1 MRFVADLHIHSY
13 LSRATSKELNLEQIH
28 RWAQRKGIAVVA
40 TGDFTHPRWFAELR
54 EKLVPAGDGL
64 FALREELARAVDAEV
79 PAACRAPVR
88 FMLSVEVSSIYS
100 RGDRVR
106 KVHNLIYAPDF
117 ESAARVSSRLARIG
131 NIESDGRPILG
142 IDSRDLLEITLASS
156 PDAFLIPAHIWT
168 PWFSALGS
176 QSGFDSI
183 PECFADLADHIFAVE
198 TGLSSDP
205 AMNWRLSALDRYALV
220 SSSDAHSPE
229 KLGRE
234 ANLFDCDL
242 SYLAMRDALRERG
255 AGFLGTLEFFP
266 EEGKYHA
273 DGHRKC
279 EVVMTP
285 EEAAA
290 CGKICPHC
298 GKPLTGGVLG
308 RVAAL
313 ADRPAGFRPVG
324 AKPFSSLVPL
334 GEVLGEVLG
343 VGASSKGV
351 RSACQQLVSRVG
363 PELAVLQDAPLEDLG
378 REGPPLFA
386 EAVRRMR
393 AGEVRRQAG
402 YDGEYGIV
410 RMFDDEERRRLLAQT
425 AFGFVGATIAFNERP
440 KAAPAPPP
448 ASEETP
454 TGLVGGHNLEQ
465 EEAIAHGEGP
475 LLIVAGPGTG
485 KTRTLVERI
494 ARLLR
499 DHAAAPAEITAIT
512 FTRKAATELR
522 ERLAALLGTRAE
534 GVSVQTFHAL
544 GLDLLRAHANAA
556 GLPPNF
562 TILDQASRQAL
573 LAQVHAE
580 ASACELS
587 LARAASAISA
597 AKAALVAPA
606 DAALELTVFYA
617 AYEKALAGAG
627 AVDFDDLVGRAV
639 RLLETDQAAL
649 VLARRRCRHLLV
661 DEYQDINAAQYR
673 LVRLLAPAERSTNL
687 CAVGDPDQSIYGFRG
702 SDPGYFGCFAGDY
715 AGARTITL
723 ARNYR
728 SVASVVRLAT
738 AVIERAPDRA
748 PRPLQPGTAP
758 GSKVLRQVL
767 ADERAEAD
775 FIAAEIEAQVAGTS
789 FLSMDAGRAAPG
801 HGLAFH
807 QIAVLVR
814 LSAQADVIEK
824 ALDRSGIPCHRR
836 GDDAFSARP
845 QVADILAKLR
855 RHVDDMGTLAGF
867 PNPPA
872 MVRGEQRGRAKR
884 GAGGVGCPSRS
895 PRRGSSPTPH
905 ATSQPAQAQLVPV
918 ADLLATLAPD
928 AADDPRQLRALE
940 LLQAF
945 AVPFATDAAAFLS
958 EMAIARENDLE
969 HLPQKVALLTLHAS
983 KGLEFPLVFI
993 AGCEDGILPLRLPW
1007 LPPADQEEERRLLY
1021 VGMTRAQQ
1029 RLILTAAQRRTLAGR
1044 TVENRPCP
1052 FLDDL
1057 PADLLAT
1064 SRAAPRRRKARQ
1076 LSLLKF

>member
-1 MRFVADLHIHSY
+1 VRFVADLHIHSY

-28 RWAQRKGIAVVA
+28 CWAQRKGIAVVA

-54 EKLVPAGDGL
+54 DKLVPAGDGL
-64 FALREELARAVDAEV
+64 YALSAESARAVDAEV

-142 IDSRDLLEITLASS
+142 VDSRDLLEITLASS

-176 QSGFDSI
+176 QSGFDSMS
-183 PECFADLADHIFAVE
+183 ECFADLADHIFAVE

-242 SYLAMRDALRERG
+242 SYFAMRDALRDHG
-255 AGFLGTLEFFP
+255 AGFLGTFEFFP

-285 EEAAA
+285 EAAAA
-290 CGKICPHC
+290 CGRTCPRC

-313 ADRPAGFRPVG
+313 ADRPVGFRPQS
-324 AKPFSSLVPL
+324 AKPFVSLVPMA
-334 GEVLGEVLG
+334 EVLGEVLG
-343 VGASSKGV
+343 VGAGSKSV

-393 AGEVRRQAG
+393 AGEVKRQAG

-410 RMFDDEERRRLLAQT
+410 RMFDAEERRRLLAQT
-425 AFGFVGATIAFNERP
+425 AFAFVGAAVASAEKP
-440 KAAPAPPP
+440 KTEPARHP

-454 TGLVGGHNLEQ
+454 TDHAAGPNLEQ
-465 EEAIAHGEGP
+465 EEAIAHAEGP

-499 DHAAAPAEITAIT
+499 TRAAAPAEITAIT

-522 ERLAALLGTRAE
+522 ERLAKLLSRRAD

-544 GLDLLRAHANAA
+544 GLELLRANAAAA
-556 GLPPNF
+556 GLPPHF
-562 TILDQASRQAL
+562 AILDEAGRQAL
-573 LAQVHAE
+573 LARVHGE
-580 ASACELS
+580 AGTCELPP
-587 LARAASAISA
+587 ARVGSAISS
-597 AKAALVAPA
+597 AKAALIAPA
-606 DAALELTVFYA
+606 DAAPKLAAVYA
-617 AYEKALAGAG
+617 AYQAALAGAG
-627 AVDFDDLVGRAV
+627 AVDFDDLVARAG
-639 RLLETDQAAL
+639 RLLGTNQSAL
-649 VLARRRCRHLLV
+649 FSARRRCRHLLV

-673 LVRLLAPAERSTNL
+673 LVRLLAPMGPSTNL
-687 CAVGDPDQSIYGFRG
+687 CAVGDPDQAIYGFRG
-702 SDPGYFGCFAGDY
+702 SDPSYFGRFATDY
-715 AGARTITL
+715 PGARTLTL

-728 SVASVVRLAT
+728 SVTSVVRLAT
-738 AVIERAPDRA
+738 AVIERTPARA
-748 PRPLQPGTAP
+748 SRPVQPLSAGGA
-758 GSKVLRQVL
+758 KVIRQVL

-789 FLSMDAGRAAPG
+789 FLSMDAGRAGEG
-801 HGLAFH
+801 HALAFH

-814 LSAQADVIEK
+814 LSAQADVIEE
-824 ALDRSGIPCHRR
+824 ALDRSGIPCHRL
-836 GDDAFSARP
+836 GNDAFAARP

-855 RHVDDMGTLAGF
+855 RHVDSWAADACH
-867 PNPPA
+867 P
-872 MVRGEQRGRAKR
+872 
-884 GAGGVGCPSRS
+884 
-895 PRRGSSPTPH
+895 
-905 ATSQPAQAQLVPV
+905 PV
-918 ADLLATLAPD
+918 ADLLANLVPD
-928 AADDPRQLRALE
+928 ATTDPRRLRALD
-940 LLQAF
+940 LLRAF
-945 AVPFATDAAAFLS
+945 AVPFGADAAAFLS
-958 EMAIARENDLE
+958 EMALARETDLD

-1007 LPPADQEEERRLLY
+1007 LPPADVEEERRLLY

-1029 RLILTAAQRRTLAGR
+1029 RLILTAASRRTLAGR
-1044 TVENRPCP
+1044 TIENRLCP

-1064 SRAAPRRRKARQ
+1064 SRSAPRRRKARQ
-1076 LSLLKF
+1076 LSLLKS

>member
-13 LSRATSKELNLEQIH
+13 LSRATSKELNLEQLH

-54 EKLVPAGDGL
+54 EKLVPAGGGL
-64 FALREELARAVDAEV
+64 YALREESARAVDAEV

-106 KVHNLIYAPDF
+106 KVHNLIYAPDL

-142 IDSRDLLEITLASS
+142 VDSRDLLEITLESS

-183 PECFADLADHIFAVE
+183 SECFADLADHIFAVE

-220 SSSDAHSPE
+220 SSSDAHSPD

-242 SYLAMRDALRERG
+242 SYFAMRDALRERD

-290 CGKICPHC
+290 CGKACPRC

-313 ADRPAGFRPVG
+313 ADRPAGFRPEG
-324 AKPFSSLVPL
+324 AKPFASLVPL
-334 GEVLGEVLG
+334 VEVLGEVLG
-343 VGASSKGV
+343 VGAGSKRV
-351 RSACQQLVSRVG
+351 WSACQQLVSRVG
-363 PELAVLQDAPLEDLG
+363 PELTVLQDAPLEDVG
-378 REGPPLFA
+378 REGPPLLA
-386 EAVRRMR
+386 EALRRMR
-393 AGEVRRQAG
+393 LGEVRRQAG
-402 YDGEYGIV
+402 YDGEYGVV
-410 RMFDDEERRRLLAQT
+410 RMFDEEERRRLLAQT
-425 AFGFVGATIAFNERP
+425 AFGFVGAAVASAEQRKREPAIRP
-440 KAAPAPPP
+440 TL
-448 ASEETP
+448 EEP
-454 TGLVGGHNLEQ
+454 QADCAGGPNLEQ
-465 EEAIAHGEGP
+465 EAAIAHGEGP

-499 DHAAAPAEITAIT
+499 TRVVAPAEITAIT
-512 FTRKAATELR
+512 FTRKAANELR
-522 ERLAALLGTRAE
+522 GRLATLLGGRAD
-534 GVSVQTFHAL
+534 GVFVQTFHAL
-544 GLDLLRAHANAA
+544 GLDLLRAHAAAA
-556 GLPPNF
+556 GLPPQF
-562 TILDQASRQAL
+562 AVLDEAGRHAL
-573 LAQVHAE
+573 LTHVHAE
-580 ASACELS
+580 AGECALS
-587 LARAASAISA
+587 VARVAGAISA

-606 DAALELTVFYA
+606 DAAPELTAIYA
-617 AYEKALAGAG
+617 AYEKALASAG
-627 AVDFDDLVGRAV
+627 AVDFDDLVVRAV
-639 RLLETDQAAL
+639 RLLETDEVAL
-649 VLARRRCRHLLV
+649 TSARRRCRHLLV

-673 LVRLLAPAERSTNL
+673 LVRLLAPTGPSTNL
-687 CAVGDPDQSIYGFRG
+687 CAVGDPDQAIYGFRG
-702 SDPGYFGCFAGDY
+702 ADPSYFVRFASDYPGAL
-715 AGARTITL
+715 TLTL

-728 SVASVVRLAT
+728 SVASIVRLAT
-738 AVIERAPDRA
+738 AVIERTSGRA
-748 PRPLQPGTAP
+748 PRPLQPLATR

-775 FIAAEIEAQVAGTS
+775 FISAEIEAQVAGTS
-789 FLSMDAGRAAPG
+789 FLSMDAGRAVQG

-814 LSAQADVIEK
+814 LSAQADAIEE

-836 GDDAFSARP
+836 GDEAFASRP

-855 RHVDDMGTLAGF
+855 RRIDDMGTLAGF
-867 PNPPA
+867 ASPFGPPPATTPRSLRSASPYPPA
-872 MVRGEQRGRAKR
+872 MVRGER
-884 GAGGVGCPSRS
+884 
-895 PRRGSSPTPH
+895 SSPTPH
-905 ATSQPAQAQLVPV
+905 ATSQPAQAQLPLV
-918 ADLLATLAPD
+918 ADLLATLVPD
-928 AADDPRQLRALE
+928 AKLDPRSLRALE

-945 AVPFATDAAAFLS
+945 AVPFGTDAAAFLS
-958 EMAIARENDLE
+958 EMALARETDLE

-1007 LPPADQEEERRLLY
+1007 LPPADVEEERRLLY

-1029 RLILTAAQRRTLAGR
+1029 RLILTAAHRRTLAGR

-1052 FLDDL
+1052 FLDDV

-1076 LSLLKF
+1076 LSLLKS

>member
-1 MRFVADLHIHSY
+1 VRFVADLHIHSY
-13 LSRATSKELNLEQIH
+13 LSRATSKELNLEQLH

-54 EKLVPAGDGL
+54 DKLVPSGDGL
-64 FALREELARAVDAEV
+64 FALREDLAGAVDAAV

-183 PECFADLADHIFAVE
+183 AECFADLADHIFAVE

-220 SSSDAHSPE
+220 SSSDAHSPD

-242 SYLAMRDALRERG
+242 SYFAMRDALREPG

-279 EVVMTP
+279 DVVMTP
-285 EEAAA
+285 DEAAA
-290 CGKICPHC
+290 CDKICPRC

-313 ADRPAGFRPVG
+313 ADRPEGFRPAG
-324 AKPFSSLVPL
+324 AKPFTSLVPL
-334 GEVLGEVLG
+334 VEVVGEVLG
-343 VGASSKGV
+343 VGAGSKRV
-351 RSACQQLVSRVG
+351 ASACQQLVSRVG
-363 PELAVLQDAPLEDLG
+363 PELAVLREAPLEDVG
-378 REGPPLFA
+378 REGPPLLA
-386 EAVRRMR
+386 EALRRMR

-402 YDGEYGIV
+402 YDGEYGVV
-410 RMFDDEERRRLLAQT
+410 RMFDEEERLRLLAQT
-425 AFGFVGATIAFNERP
+425 AFSFGGTA
-440 KAAPAPPP
+440 AAPAGKPKTEPAMHS
-448 ASEETP
+448 ASEESP
-454 TGLVGGHNLEQ
+454 TDSVASPNLEQ
-465 EEAIAHGEGP
+465 EAAIAHGEGP

-494 ARLLR
+494 ARLVR
-499 DHAAAPAEITAIT
+499 AGIAAPAEIAAIT

-522 ERLAALLGTRAE
+522 ERLAKLLGARGE

-544 GLDLLRAHANAA
+544 GLGLLRAHAAA
-556 GLPPNF
+556 VGLPPHF
-562 TILDQASRQAL
+562 ATLDETARQTL

-580 ASACELS
+580 AGECALS
-587 LARAASAISA
+587 VARLASAISA
-597 AKAALVAPA
+597 AKAALVAPE
-606 DAALELTVFYA
+606 AAAPEMAPIYA
-617 AYEKALAGAG
+617 AYEKALADAG
-627 AVDFDDLVGRAV
+627 ALDFDDLVARAV

-649 VLARRRCRHLLV
+649 VFARRRCRHLLV

-673 LVRLLAPAERSTNL
+673 LVRLLAPEGSSTNL

-702 SDPGYFGCFAGDY
+702 SDPSYFACFASDY
-715 AGARTITL
+715 PGARTLSL

-728 SVASVVRLAT
+728 SVASVVGLAT
-738 AVIERAPDRA
+738 AVIERSPGRV
-748 PRPLQPGTAP
+748 PRPLQPVSARGR
-758 GSKVLRQVL
+758 KVLRQIL
-767 ADERAEAD
+767 GDERAEAD

-789 FLSMDAGRAAPG
+789 FLSMDAGRAADG

-814 LSAQADVIEK
+814 LSAQADAIEE

-845 QVADILAKLR
+845 YVADILAKLR
-855 RHVDDMGTLAGF
+855 RHVDRQPT
-867 PNPPA
+867 
-872 MVRGEQRGRAKR
+872 
-884 GAGGVGCPSRS
+884 GANS
-895 PRRGSSPTPH
+895 T
-905 ATSQPAQAQLVPV
+905 PV
-918 ADLLATLAPD
+918 ADLLATLVPD
-928 AADDPRQLRALE
+928 ANLDPRCLRARE

-945 AVPFATDAAAFLS
+945 AVPFAADAASFLV
-958 EMAIARENDLE
+958 EMALARETDL
-969 HLPQKVALLTLHAS
+969 HYLPQKVALLTLHAS

-1007 LPPADQEEERRLLY
+1007 LPPADLEEERRLLY

-1029 RLILTAAQRRTLAGR
+1029 RLILTAAYRRNLAGR

-1052 FLDDL
+1052 FLDDM
-1057 PADLLAT
+1057 PADLLTT
-1064 SRAAPRRRKARQ
+1064 SRSAPRRRKARQ

>member
-13 LSRATSKELNLEQIH
+13 LSRATSKELNLEQLH

-54 EKLVPAGDGL
+54 DKLVPAGDGL
-64 FALREELARAVDAEV
+64 FALRADLARAVDADI
-79 PAACRAPVR
+79 PAACHAPVR

-142 IDSRDLLEITLASS
+142 VDSRDLLEITLASS

-183 PECFADLADHIFAVE
+183 SECFADLAPHIFAVE

-242 SYLAMRDALRERG
+242 SYFAMRDALRARG
-255 AGFLGTLEFFP
+255 TGFLGTLEFFP

-279 EVVMTP
+279 GVVMTP
-285 EEAAA
+285 EEAAT
-290 CGKICPHC
+290 CGKICPRC

-313 ADRPAGFRPVG
+313 ADRPEGFRPES
-324 AKPFSSLVPL
+324 AKPFASLVPL
-334 GEVLGEVLG
+334 VEVLGEVLG
-343 VGASSKGV
+343 VGAGSKRVAG
-351 RSACQQLVSRVG
+351 ACQQLVSRVG
-363 PELAVLQDAPLEDLG
+363 PELTVLQDAPLEDVG
-378 REGPPLFA
+378 REGPPLLA
-386 EAVRRMR
+386 EALRRMR

-402 YDGEYGIV
+402 YDGEYGVV
-410 RMFDDEERRRLLAQT
+410 RMFDEDERLRLLAQT
-425 AFGFVGATIAFNERP
+425 AFSFGGTAVAPTEKP
-440 KAAPAPPP
+440 KTEPALRP
-448 ASEETP
+448 ASEEVP
-454 TGLVGGHNLEQ
+454 TDSAAGPNLEQ
-465 EEAIAHGEGP
+465 DAAIAHGEGP

-494 ARLLR
+494 ARLVR
-499 DHAAAPAEITAIT
+499 TRAAAPEEITAIT

-522 ERLAALLGTRAE
+522 ERLAKLLGARAG

-544 GLDLLRAHANAA
+544 GLDLLRAHVAAA
-556 GLPPNF
+556 GLPPHF
-562 TILDQASRQAL
+562 AILDEANRQAL
-573 LAQVHAE
+573 LAQVYAD
-580 ASACELS
+580 AGAVALS
-587 LARAASAISA
+587 LAQVSSAIST
-597 AKAALVAPA
+597 AKAALVAPE
-606 DAALELTVFYA
+606 AAAPEVATIYA
-617 AYEKALAGAG
+617 AYEKALAVAG
-627 AVDFDDLVGRAV
+627 ALDFDDLVARTV
-639 RLLETDQAAL
+639 RLMETDQAAL
-649 VLARRRCRHLLV
+649 AFARRRCRHLLV

-673 LVRLLAPAERSTNL
+673 LVGLLAPVGPTTNL

-702 SDPGYFGCFAGDY
+702 ANPSYFGCFASDY
-715 AGARTITL
+715 PGARTLTL

-728 SVASVVRLAT
+728 SVAAVVRLAT
-738 AVIERAPDRA
+738 AVIERSPGRA
-748 PRPLQPGTAP
+748 PRPLQPLAAR
-758 GSKVLRQVL
+758 GSKVVRQLVT
-767 ADERAEAD
+767 DERAEAD

-789 FLSMDAGRAAPG
+789 FLSMDAGRAADG

-814 LSAQADVIEK
+814 LSAQADAIEE
-824 ALDRSGIPCHRR
+824 ALARSGIPCHRR
-836 GDDAFSARP
+836 GDDAFAARP
-845 QVADILAKLR
+845 HVSDILTKLR
-855 RHVDDMGTLAGF
+855 RHVDAA
-867 PNPPA
+867 NA
-872 MVRGEQRGRAKR
+872 
-884 GAGGVGCPSRS
+884 S
-895 PRRGSSPTPH
+895 PK
-905 ATSQPAQAQLVPV
+905 PV
-918 ADLLATLAPD
+918 ADLLATLVPD
-928 AADDPRQLRALE
+928 ANLDPSCLRALE

-945 AVPFATDAAAFLS
+945 AVPFGADAAAFLS
-958 EMAIARENDLE
+958 EMALARETDLQY
-969 HLPQKVALLTLHAS
+969 LPQKVALLTLHAS

-1007 LPPADQEEERRLLY
+1007 LPPANREEERRLLY

-1029 RLILTAAQRRTLAGR
+1029 RLILTAALRRRLAGR

-1052 FLDDL
+1052 FLDDV
-1057 PADLLAT
+1057 PADLLTT
-1064 SRAAPRRRKARQ
+1064 SRSAPRRRKAHQ
-1076 LSLLKF
+1076 LSLLKS

>member
-1 MRFVADLHIHSY
+1 LSAVRFVADLHIHSY
-13 LSRATSKELNLEQIH
+13 LSRATSKELNLEQLH

-54 EKLVPAGDGL
+54 DKLVPAGDGL
-64 FALREELARAVDAEV
+64 FALREDLARAADVDV

-142 IDSRDLLEITLASS
+142 VDSRDLLEITLASS
-156 PDAFLIPAHIWT
+156 PNAFLIPAHIWT

-183 PECFADLADHIFAVE
+183 AECFADLADHIFAVE

-205 AMNWRLSALDRYALV
+205 AMNWRLSALDRYTLV

-242 SYLAMRDALRERG
+242 SYFAMRDALRERG

-279 EVVMTP
+279 DVVMTP
-285 EEAAA
+285 DEAAA
-290 CGKICPHC
+290 CGKICPRC

-308 RVAAL
+308 RVTAL
-313 ADRPAGFRPVG
+313 ADRPEGFRPEG
-324 AKPFSSLVPL
+324 AKPFASLVPL
-334 GEVLGEVLG
+334 VEVLGEVLG
-343 VGASSKGV
+343 VGASSKRV
-351 RSACQQLVSRVG
+351 SSAWQQLVSRVG
-363 PELAVLQDAPLEDLG
+363 PELTVLQDAPLEDVG
-378 REGPPLFA
+378 REGPPLLA
-386 EAVRRMR
+386 EALRRMR
-393 AGEVRRQAG
+393 AGEVGLQAG
-402 YDGEYGIV
+402 YDGEYGVV
-410 RMFDDEERRRLLAQT
+410 RMFDEEERLRLLAQT
-425 AFGFVGATIAFNERP
+425 AFSFGGMAVAPAEKP
-440 KAAPAPPP
+440 KAEPALRPP
-448 ASEETP
+448 SEEIP
-454 TGLVGGHNLEQ
+454 TDSATGPNLEQ
-465 EEAIAHGEGP
+465 DAAIAHGEGP

-494 ARLLR
+494 ARLVHSR
-499 DHAAAPAEITAIT
+499 AAAPDEITAIT

-522 ERLAALLGTRAE
+522 ERLAKLLGARAG

-544 GLDLLRAHANAA
+544 GLDLLRAHAAAA
-556 GLPPNF
+556 GLPPHF
-562 TILDQASRQAL
+562 AILDEAARQAL
-573 LAQVHAE
+573 LAQVHTE
-580 ASACELS
+580 AGECALS
-587 LARAASAISA
+587 VARTANAISA

-606 DAALELTVFYA
+606 DAAPELAAIYC

-627 AVDFDDLVGRAV
+627 AVDFDDLVARAV

-649 VLARRRCRHLLV
+649 ASAHRRCRHLLV

-673 LVRLLAPAERSTNL
+673 LVRLLAPEGPSTNL
-687 CAVGDPDQSIYGFRG
+687 CAVGDPDQAIYGFRG
-702 SDPGYFGCFAGDY
+702 ADPCYFGRFASDY
-715 AGARTITL
+715 PGARTLTL
-723 ARNYR
+723 GRNYR

-738 AVIERAPDRA
+738 AVIERTPDRA
-748 PRPLQPGTAP
+748 PRALQPISAR

-789 FLSMDAGRAAPG
+789 FLSMDAGRAADG

-814 LSAQADVIEK
+814 LSAQADAIEE
-824 ALDRSGIPCHRR
+824 ALDQSGIPCHRR
-836 GDDAFSARP
+836 GDDAFSSRP
-845 QVADILAKLR
+845 HVADILAKLR
-855 RHVDDMGTLAGF
+855 RHSD
-867 PNPPA
+867 
-872 MVRGEQRGRAKR
+872 R
-884 GAGGVGCPSRS
+884 
-895 PRRGSSPTPH
+895 
-905 ATSQPAQAQLVPV
+905 QPADANSTPV
-918 ADLLATLAPD
+918 ADLLGTLVPD
-928 AADDPRQLRALE
+928 ANLDPRCLRALE
-940 LLQAF
+940 LLQAL
-945 AVPFATDAAAFLS
+945 AVPFGADAASFLS
-958 EMAIARENDLE
+958 EMALARETDLQY
-969 HLPQKVALLTLHAS
+969 LPQKVALLTLHAS

-1007 LPPADQEEERRLLY
+1007 LPPADREEERRLLY

-1029 RLILTAAQRRTLAGR
+1029 RLILTAAHRRRLAGR

-1052 FLDDL
+1052 FLDDV
-1057 PADLLAT
+1057 PADLLTT
-1064 SRAAPRRRKARQ
+1064 SRSAPRRHKARQ
-1076 LSLLKF
+1076 LSLLKS

>member
-1 MRFVADLHIHSY
+1 VRFVADLHIHSY
-13 LSRATSKELNLEQIH
+13 LSRATSKELNLEQLH

-54 EKLVPAGDGL
+54 EKLVPAGGGL
-64 FALREELARAVDAEV
+64 YALREESARAVDAEV

-106 KVHNLIYAPDF
+106 KVHNLIYAPDL

-142 IDSRDLLEITLASS
+142 VDSRDLLEITLESS

-183 PECFADLADHIFAVE
+183 SECFADLADHIFAVE

-220 SSSDAHSPE
+220 SSSDAHSPD

-242 SYLAMRDALRERG
+242 SYFAMRDALRERD

-290 CGKICPHC
+290 CGKACPRC

-313 ADRPAGFRPVG
+313 ADRPAGFRPEG
-324 AKPFSSLVPL
+324 AKPFASLVPL
-334 GEVLGEVLG
+334 VEVLGEVLG
-343 VGASSKGV
+343 VGAGSKRV
-351 RSACQQLVSRVG
+351 WSACQQLVSRVG
-363 PELAVLQDAPLEDLG
+363 PELTVLQDAPLEDVG
-378 REGPPLFA
+378 REGPPLLA
-386 EAVRRMR
+386 EALRRMR
-393 AGEVRRQAG
+393 LGEVRRQAG
-402 YDGEYGIV
+402 YDGEYGVV
-410 RMFDDEERRRLLAQT
+410 RMFDEEERRRLLAQT
-425 AFGFVGATIAFNERP
+425 AFGFVGAAV
-440 KAAPAPPP
+440 
-448 ASEETP
+448 AS
-454 TGLVGGHNLEQ
+454 
-465 EEAIAHGEGP
+465 AIAHGEGP

-494 ARLLR
+494 ARLVR
-499 DHAAAPAEITAIT
+499 TRIAAPAEITAIT

-522 ERLAALLGTRAE
+522 GRLATLLGGRAD
-534 GVSVQTFHAL
+534 GVFVQTFHAL
-544 GLDLLRAHANAA
+544 GLDLLRAHAAAA
-556 GLPPNF
+556 GLPPQF
-562 TILDQASRQAL
+562 AVLDEAGRHAL
-573 LAQVHAE
+573 LTHVHAE
-580 ASACELS
+580 AGECALS
-587 LARAASAISA
+587 VARVAGAISA

-606 DAALELTVFYA
+606 DAAPELTAIYA
-617 AYEKALAGAG
+617 AYEKALASAG
-627 AVDFDDLVGRAV
+627 AVDFDDLVVRAV
-639 RLLETDQAAL
+639 RLLETDEVAL
-649 VLARRRCRHLLV
+649 TSARRRCRHLLV

-673 LVRLLAPAERSTNL
+673 LVRLLAPTGPSTNL
-687 CAVGDPDQSIYGFRG
+687 CAVGDPDQAIYGFRG
-702 SDPGYFGCFAGDY
+702 ADPSYFVRFASDYPGAL
-715 AGARTITL
+715 TLTL

-728 SVASVVRLAT
+728 SVASIVRLAT
-738 AVIERAPDRA
+738 AVIERTAGRA
-748 PRPLQPGTAP
+748 PRPLQPLATR

-775 FIAAEIEAQVAGTS
+775 FISAEIEAQVAGTS
-789 FLSMDAGRAAPG
+789 FLSMDAGRAVQG

-814 LSAQADVIEK
+814 LSAQADAIEE

-836 GDDAFSARP
+836 GDEAFASRP

-855 RHVDDMGTLAGF
+855 RRIDDMGTLAGF
-867 PNPPA
+867 ASPFGPPPATTPRSLRSASPYPPA
-872 MVRGEQRGRAKR
+872 MVRSER
-884 GAGGVGCPSRS
+884 
-895 PRRGSSPTPH
+895 SSPTPH
-905 ATSQPAQAQLVPV
+905 ATSQPAQAQLPLV
-918 ADLLATLAPD
+918 ADLLATLVPD
-928 AADDPRQLRALE
+928 AKLDLRSQRALE

-945 AVPFATDAAAFLS
+945 AVPFGTDAAAFLS
-958 EMAIARENDLE
+958 EMALARETDLE

-1007 LPPADQEEERRLLY
+1007 LPPADVEEERRLLY

-1029 RLILTAAQRRTLAGR
+1029 RLILTAAHRRTLAGR

-1052 FLDDL
+1052 FLDDV

-1076 LSLLKF
+1076 LSLLKS

>member
-1 MRFVADLHIHSY
+1 VRFVADLHIHSY
-13 LSRATSKELNLEQIH
+13 LSRATSKQLNLEQLH

-54 EKLVPAGDGL
+54 DKLVPAGDGL
-64 FALREELARAVDAEV
+64 FALREESARAVDAEV
-79 PAACRAPVR
+79 PAACRASVR

-142 IDSRDLLEITLASS
+142 VDSRDLLDITLASS

-183 PECFADLADHIFAVE
+183 SECFADLADHIFAVE

-205 AMNWRLSALDRYALV
+205 AMNWRLSTLDRYALV

-242 SYLAMRDALRERG
+242 SYFAMRDALRDRS

-285 EEAAA
+285 EEAAT
-290 CGKICPHC
+290 CGRTCPRC

-313 ADRPAGFRPVG
+313 ADRPAGFRPQG
-324 AKPFSSLVPL
+324 AKPFASLVPL
-334 GEVLGEVLG
+334 DEVLGEVLG
-343 VGASSKGV
+343 VGAGSKRVG
-351 RSACQQLVSRVG
+351 SACQQLVSRVG
-363 PELAVLQDAPLEDLG
+363 PELTVLQDAPLEDLD

-402 YDGEYGIV
+402 YDGEYGVV
-410 RMFDDEERRRLLAQT
+410 RMFDEEERRRLLAQT
-425 AFGFVGATIAFNERP
+425 AFAFVGAAVVPAEKRETESALPR
-440 KAAPAPPP
+440 AA
-448 ASEETP
+448 EEVSTDY
-454 TGLVGGHNLEQ
+454 TGGPNLEQ
-465 EEAIAHGEGP
+465 EAAIAHGNGP

-494 ARLLR
+494 ARLVCGR
-499 DHAAAPAEITAIT
+499 VAAPAEITAIT
-512 FTRKAATELR
+512 FTRKAANELR
-522 ERLAALLGTRAE
+522 ERLGTCAA

-544 GLDLLRAHANAA
+544 GLDLLRAHATAA
-556 GLPPNF
+556 GLPPHF
-562 TILDQASRQAL
+562 TILDEAGRQAL
-573 LAQVHAE
+573 LAQLHAD
-580 ASACELS
+580 AGDCALS
-587 LARAASAISA
+587 VARAGSAISA

-606 DAALELTVFYA
+606 DAAPELSAIYG
-617 AYEKALAGAG
+617 AYEKVLAVAS

-639 RLLETDQAAL
+639 RLLEIDQA
-649 VLARRRCRHLLV
+649 VLASARRRCRHLLV

-673 LVRLLAPAERSTNL
+673 LLRLLAPPGPATNL
-687 CAVGDPDQSIYGFRG
+687 CAVGDPDQAIYSFRG
-702 SDPGYFGCFAGDY
+702 SDPSYFARFTSDY
-715 AGARTITL
+715 PGARTLTL

-728 SVASVVRLAT
+728 SVASVVHLAT
-738 AVIERAPDRA
+738 AVIERTPDRV
-748 PRPLQPGTAP
+748 PRPLQPLAAP

-775 FIAAEIEAQVAGTS
+775 FIAAEIETRVAGTS
-789 FLSMDAGRAAPG
+789 FLSMDAGRAAQG

-814 LSAQADVIEK
+814 LSAQADVIEE
-824 ALDRSGIPCHRR
+824 ALDRSGIPCHRM
-836 GDDAFSARP
+836 GDDAFVARP
-845 QVADILAKLR
+845 HVADILAKLR
-855 RHVDDMGTLAGF
+855 RHVGGQVED
-867 PNPPA
+867 
-872 MVRGEQRGRAKR
+872 VRL
-884 GAGGVGCPSRS
+884 P
-895 PRRGSSPTPH
+895 
-905 ATSQPAQAQLVPV
+905 PV
-918 ADLLATLAPD
+918 ADLLATLVPD
-928 AADDPRQLRALE
+928 AATDPRRLRALE
-940 LLQAF
+940 LLRAF
-945 AVPFATDAAAFLS
+945 AVPFGTDAAAFLS
-958 EMAIARENDLE
+958 EMALARETDLE

-993 AGCEDGILPLRLPW
+993 AGCEDGLLPLRLPW
-1007 LPPADQEEERRLLY
+1007 LSPADAEEERRLLY
-1021 VGMTRAQQ
+1021 VGMTRAQ
-1029 RLILTAAQRRTLAGR
+1029 RCLILTAAHRRTLAGR
-1044 TVENRPCP
+1044 TVENRTCP
-1052 FLDDL
+1052 FLDGL
-1057 PADLLAT
+1057 PADLLVT
-1064 SRAAPRRRKARQ
+1064 SHSALRRRKARQ
-1076 LSLLKF
+1076 LSLLK

>member
-1 MRFVADLHIHSY
+1 MADLHIHSY
-13 LSRATSKELNLEQIH
+13 LSRATSKQLNLEQLH
-28 RWAQRKGIAVVA
+28 CWAQRKGIAVVA

-54 EKLVPAGDGL
+54 DKLVPAGDGL
-64 FALREELARAVDAEV
+64 FALREELAQGVDAEV

-142 IDSRDLLEITLASS
+142 VDSRDLLEITLASS

-183 PECFADLADHIFAVE
+183 SECFADLADHIFAVE

-242 SYLAMRDALRERG
+242 SYFAMRDALRERG
-255 AGFLGTLEFFP
+255 TGFLGTLEFFP

-279 EVVMTP
+279 AVVMTP

-290 CGKICPHC
+290 CGKICPCC
-298 GKPLTGGVLG
+298 GKPVTGGVLG

-313 ADRPAGFRPVG
+313 ADRPMGFRPEG
-324 AKPFSSLVPL
+324 ARPFASLVPL
-334 GEVLGEVLG
+334 AEVLGEVLG
-343 VGASSKGV
+343 VGAGSKRV
-351 RSACQQLVSRVG
+351 WSACQQLASRVG
-363 PELAVLQDAPLEDLG
+363 PELTVLQDAPLEDLG
-378 REGPPLFA
+378 REGPPLLA
-386 EAVRRMR
+386 EALRRMR

-402 YDGEYGIV
+402 YDGEYGVV
-410 RMFDDEERRRLLAQT
+410 RMFDEEERLRLLAQT
-425 AFGFVGATIAFNERP
+425 TFAFGGAAASPAEKRKAEPAMRPANEE
-440 KAAPAPPP
+440 
-448 ASEETP
+448 SP
-454 TGLVGGHNLEQ
+454 TDSVAGPNLEQ
-465 EEAIAHGEGP
+465 EAAIAHGEGP

-499 DHAAAPAEITAIT
+499 DRAAAPAEITAIT

-522 ERLAALLGTRAE
+522 ERLAKLLGARAG

-544 GLDLLRAHANAA
+544 GLDLLRAHAAAA
-556 GLPPNF
+556 GLLPHF
-562 TILDQASRQAL
+562 AILDEAGRQAL
-573 LAQVHAE
+573 LAQVHAGAGE
-580 ASACELS
+580 CALS
-587 LARAASAISA
+587 VARLASAISE
-597 AKAALVAPA
+597 AKVALVAPE
-606 DAALELTVFYA
+606 AAAPELAVLYA
-617 AYEKALAGAG
+617 AYEKALAAAG
-627 AVDFDDLVGRAV
+627 TLDFDDLVARAV
-639 RLLETDQAAL
+639 RLLETDHEAL
-649 VLARRRCRHLLV
+649 SFAHRRCRHLLV

-673 LVRLLAPAERSTNL
+673 LVRLLAPVGPSTNL

-702 SDPGYFGCFAGDY
+702 SDPSYFARFASDY
-715 AGARTITL
+715 PGARTLTL

-728 SVASVVRLAT
+728 SVGSVVRLAT
-738 AVIERAPDRA
+738 TVIERAPGRV
-748 PRPLQPGTAP
+748 PRPLQPQAAR
-758 GSKVLRQVL
+758 GSKVIRQVL
-767 ADERAEAD
+767 DDEHAEAD

-789 FLSMDAGRAAPG
+789 FLSMDAGRAAEG
-801 HGLAFH
+801 TGLAFH

-814 LSAQADVIEK
+814 LSAQADAIEE

-836 GDDAFSARP
+836 GDDAFVARP
-845 QVADILAKLR
+845 YVADILAKLR
-855 RHVDDMGTLAGF
+855 RHVDRLAVNV
-867 PNPPA
+867 NP
-872 MVRGEQRGRAKR
+872 E
-884 GAGGVGCPSRS
+884 S
-895 PRRGSSPTPH
+895 
-905 ATSQPAQAQLVPV
+905 V
-918 ADLLATLAPD
+918 ADLLTTLVPD
-928 AADDPRQLRALE
+928 ANLDPRCLRALE
-940 LLQAF
+940 LMQAF
-945 AVPFATDAAAFLS
+945 AVPFGADAAGFLS
-958 EMAIARENDLE
+958 EMALARETDLQY
-969 HLPQKVALLTLHAS
+969 LPQKVALLTLHAS

-993 AGCEDGILPLRLPW
+993 AGCEDGLLPLRLPW
-1007 LPPADQEEERRLLY
+1007 LPPADLEEERRLLY

-1029 RLILTAAQRRTLAGR
+1029 RLILTAAHRRSLAGR

-1052 FLDDL
+1052 FLDDV
-1057 PADLLAT
+1057 PADLLVT
-1064 SRAAPRRRKARQ
+1064 SRSAPRRHKARQ
-1076 LSLLKF
+1076 LSLLKS

>member
-1 MRFVADLHIHSY
+1 VRFVADLHIHSY
-13 LSRATSKELNLEQIH
+13 LSRATSKQLNLEQLH
-28 RWAQRKGIAVVA
+28 GWAQRKGIAVVA

-64 FALREELARAVDAEV
+64 YALRAESARAGDAEV

-142 IDSRDLLEITLASS
+142 VDSRDLLEIVLESS

-183 PECFADLADHIFAVE
+183 SECFADLADHIFAVE

-234 ANLFDCDL
+234 ANLFDCEV
-242 SYLAMRDALRERG
+242 SYFAMRDALRDRG

-279 EVVMTP
+279 AVVMAP

-290 CGKICPHC
+290 CGKTCPCC

-313 ADRPAGFRPVG
+313 ADRPVGFRPQG
-324 AKPFSSLVPL
+324 AKPFASLVPL
-334 GEVLGEVLG
+334 AEVLGEVLG
-343 VGASSKGV
+343 VGAGSKRVSS
-351 RSACQQLVSRVG
+351 AWQQLVSRVG
-363 PELAVLQDAPLEDLG
+363 PELTVLQDAPLEDLG
-378 REGPPLFA
+378 REGPPLLA

-402 YDGEYGIV
+402 YDGEYGVV
-410 RMFDDEERRRLLAQT
+410 RMFDEEERLRLLAQT
-425 AFGFVGATIAFNERP
+425 AFSFVGAAV
-440 KAAPAPPP
+440 APAEKRKSEP
-448 ASEETP
+448 AIRATQEETQTDYAAGP
-454 TGLVGGHNLEQ
+454 NLEQ
-465 EEAIAHGEGP
+465 EAAIAHGEGP
-475 LLIVAGPGTG
+475 LLVVAGPGTG
-485 KTRTLVERI
+485 KTRTLVERM
-494 ARLLR
+494 ARLVR
-499 DHAAAPAEITAIT
+499 DRVAAPAEIAAIT

-522 ERLAALLGTRAE
+522 ERLARMLGARAD

-544 GLDLLRAHANAA
+544 GLDLLRAHAAAA
-556 GLPPNF
+556 GLPPHF
-562 TILDQASRQAL
+562 AILDEAGRQEL
-573 LAQVHAE
+573 LARVRGEAGECALSPAQVAK
-580 ASACELS
+580 
-587 LARAASAISA
+587 AISA
-597 AKAALVAPA
+597 AKSALVAPA
-606 DAALELTVFYA
+606 DAAPELAILYA
-617 AYEKALAGAG
+617 AYEKALAAAG
-627 AVDFDDLVGRAV
+627 EVDFDDLVARAV
-639 RLLETDQAAL
+639 RLLETDEVAL
-649 VLARRRCRHLLV
+649 TSARRSCRHLLV

-673 LVRLLAPAERSTNL
+673 LVRLLAPAGPSTNL
-687 CAVGDPDQSIYGFRG
+687 CAVGDPDQAIYGFRG
-702 SDPGYFGCFAGDY
+702 SDPSYFGRFASDY
-715 AGARTITL
+715 PGARTFTL

-738 AVIERAPDRA
+738 AVIERTPGRPA
-748 PRPLQPGTAP
+748 RPLQPVAARGN
-758 GSKVLRQVL
+758 KVLRQVL

-789 FLSMDAGRAAPG
+789 FLSMDVGRAAEG

-814 LSAQADVIEK
+814 LSAQADAIEE

-836 GDDAFSARP
+836 GDEAFASRP

-855 RHVDDMGTLAGF
+855 RHVDA
-867 PNPPA
+867 A
-872 MVRGEQRGRAKR
+872 EAK
-884 GAGGVGCPSRS
+884 
-895 PRRGSSPTPH
+895 PT
-905 ATSQPAQAQLVPV
+905 PV
-918 ADLLATLAPD
+918 ADLLATLVPD
-928 AADDPRQLRALE
+928 AAADPRCLRALE

-945 AVPFATDAAAFLS
+945 AVPFGADAAAFVS
-958 EMAIARENDLE
+958 EMALARETDLQY
-969 HLPQKVALLTLHAS
+969 LPQKVALLTLHAS

-993 AGCEDGILPLRLPW
+993 AGCEDGIMPLRLPW
-1007 LPPADQEEERRLLY
+1007 LPPADLEEERRLLY

-1029 RLILTAAQRRTLAGR
+1029 RLILTAVQRRTLAGR

-1052 FLDDL
+1052 FLDDV
-1057 PADLLAT
+1057 PADLLTT
-1064 SRAAPRRRKARQ
+1064 SRSAPRRRKARQ

>member
-1 MRFVADLHIHSY
+1 MHFVADLHIHSY

-28 RWAQRKGIAVVA
+28 RWAERKGIAVVA

-54 EKLVPAGDGL
+54 DKLVPAGDGL
-64 FALREELARAVDAEV
+64 FSLREDLARAVDADV

-88 FMLSVEVSSIYS
+88 FILSVEVSSIYS

-117 ESAARVSSRLARIG
+117 EAAARVSSRLARIG

-142 IDSRDLLEITLASS
+142 LDSRDLLEITLASS

-183 PECFADLADHIFAVE
+183 AECFADLADHIFAVE

-234 ANLFDCDL
+234 ATLFDCDP
-242 SYLAMRDALRERG
+242 SYFAMRDALRDRG
-255 AGFLGTLEFFP
+255 AGFRGTLEFFP

-279 EVVMTP
+279 NVVMTP
-285 EEAAA
+285 EESAA
-290 CGKICPHC
+290 CGKICPCC
-298 GKPLTGGVLG
+298 GKPLTSGVLG

-313 ADRPAGFRPVG
+313 ADRPLGFRPER
-324 AKPFSSLVPL
+324 AKSFTSLVPL

-343 VGASSKGV
+343 VGAASKGV
-351 RSACQQLVSRVG
+351 RSACQQLVARVG
-363 PELAVLQDAPLEDLG
+363 PELAVLQDVPLEDLD
-378 REGPPLFA
+378 RCGPPLLA

-393 AGEVRRQAG
+393 AGEVKLQAG
-402 YDGEYGIV
+402 YDGEYGVV

-425 AFGFVGATIAFNERP
+425 AFSFVGSAVVSAEKP
-440 KAAPAPPP
+440 KVETAPNPVSEDAPKVF
-448 ASEETP
+448 A
-454 TGLVGGHNLEQ
+454 GGPNVEQ
-465 EEAIAHGEGP
+465 EAAIAHSEGP

-499 DHAAAPAEITAIT
+499 DRAAAPTEITAIT

-522 ERLAALLGTRAE
+522 ERLTALLGARAL
-534 GVSVQTFHAL
+534 GLSVQTFHAL
-544 GLDLLRAHANAA
+544 GLDLLRAHAAAA
-556 GLPPNF
+556 GLPSHF
-562 TILDQASRQAL
+562 TIVDQASRQDVISR
-573 LAQVHAE
+573 VHAE
-580 ASACELS
+580 MADCPLS
-587 LARAASAISA
+587 PTAAGKAISA

-606 DAALELTVFYA
+606 DAPPELAGIYT
-617 AYEKALAGAG
+617 AYEEALARAG
-627 AVDFDDLVGRAV
+627 AVDFDDLVVRAV
-639 RLLETDQAAL
+639 CLLKTDEAAL
-649 VLARRRCRHLLV
+649 ASARGRCRHLLV

-673 LVRLLAPAERSTNL
+673 LVRLLAPGPSTNL
-687 CAVGDPDQSIYGFRG
+687 CAVGDPDQAIYGFRG
-702 SDPGYFGCFAGDY
+702 SDPSTFGRFSDDY
-715 AGARTITL
+715 PGARTLTL

-738 AVIERAPDRA
+738 AVIECAPDRA
-748 PRPLQPGTAP
+748 RRPLQPMAGQGP
-758 GSKVLRQVL
+758 KVLRQVL
-767 ADERAEAD
+767 GDERAEAD

-789 FLSMDAGRAAPG
+789 FLSMDAGRAGAG
-801 HGLAFH
+801 NGLAFH

-814 LSAQADVIEK
+814 LSAQADVIEE
-824 ALDRSGIPCHRR
+824 ALDRNGIPCHRL
-836 GDDAFSARP
+836 GDDAFAARP
-845 QVADILAKLR
+845 HVGDILAKLR
-855 RHVDDMGTLAGF
+855 RHL
-867 PNPPA
+867 
-872 MVRGEQRGRAKR
+872 E
-884 GAGGVGCPSRS
+884 
-895 PRRGSSPTPH
+895 
-905 ATSQPAQAQLVPV
+905 SQSTAAPPV
-918 ADLLATLAPD
+918 ADLLAQLVPD
-928 AADDPRQLRALE
+928 AATDPRCQRALE

-945 AVPFATDAAAFLS
+945 AVPFGADAPAFLA

-969 HLPQKVALLTLHAS
+969 HRPQKVALLTLHAS

-1029 RLILTAAQRRTLAGR
+1029 RLILTAADRRTLGGR

-1057 PADLLAT
+1057 PADLLTT
-1064 SRAAPRRRKARQ
+1064 SRTAPRRRKARQ
-1076 LSLLKF
+1076 LSLLKV

>member
-1 MRFVADLHIHSY
+1 VRFVADLHIHSY
-13 LSRATSKELNLEQIH
+13 LSRATSKELNLEQLH

-54 EKLVPAGDGL
+54 EKLVPAGGGL
-64 FALREELARAVDAEV
+64 YALREESARAVDAEV

-106 KVHNLIYAPDF
+106 KVHNLIYAPDL

-142 IDSRDLLEITLASS
+142 VDSRDLLEITLESS

-183 PECFADLADHIFAVE
+183 SECFADLADHIFAVE

-220 SSSDAHSPE
+220 SSSDAHSPD

-242 SYLAMRDALRERG
+242 SYFAMRDALRERD

-290 CGKICPHC
+290 CGKACPRC

-313 ADRPAGFRPVG
+313 ADRPAGFRPQG
-324 AKPFSSLVPL
+324 AKPFASLVPL
-334 GEVLGEVLG
+334 VEVLGEVLG
-343 VGASSKGV
+343 VGAGSKRV
-351 RSACQQLVSRVG
+351 WSACQQLVSRVG
-363 PELAVLQDAPLEDLG
+363 PELTVLQDAPLEDVG
-378 REGPPLFA
+378 REGPPLLA
-386 EAVRRMR
+386 EALRRMR
-393 AGEVRRQAG
+393 LGEVRRQAG
-402 YDGEYGIV
+402 YDGEYGVV
-410 RMFDDEERRRLLAQT
+410 RMFDEEERRRLLAQT
-425 AFGFVGATIAFNERP
+425 AFGFVGAAVASAEQRKREPAIRP
-440 KAAPAPPP
+440 TL
-448 ASEETP
+448 EEP
-454 TGLVGGHNLEQ
+454 QADCAGGPNLEQ
-465 EEAIAHGEGP
+465 EAAIAHGEGP

-499 DHAAAPAEITAIT
+499 TRVVAPAEITAIT
-512 FTRKAATELR
+512 FTRKAANELR
-522 ERLAALLGTRAE
+522 GRLATLLGGRAD
-534 GVSVQTFHAL
+534 GVFVQTFHAL
-544 GLDLLRAHANAA
+544 GLDLLRAHAAAA
-556 GLPPNF
+556 GLPPQF
-562 TILDQASRQAL
+562 AVLDEAGRHAL
-573 LAQVHAE
+573 LTHVHAE
-580 ASACELS
+580 AGECALS
-587 LARAASAISA
+587 VARVAGAISA

-606 DAALELTVFYA
+606 DAAPELTAIYA
-617 AYEKALAGAG
+617 AYEKALASAG
-627 AVDFDDLVGRAV
+627 AVDFDDLVVRAV
-639 RLLETDQAAL
+639 RLLETDEVAL
-649 VLARRRCRHLLV
+649 TSARRRCRHLLV

-673 LVRLLAPAERSTNL
+673 LVRLLAPTGPSTNL
-687 CAVGDPDQSIYGFRG
+687 CAVGDPDQAIYGFRG
-702 SDPGYFGCFAGDY
+702 ADPSYFVRFASDYPGAL
-715 AGARTITL
+715 TLTL

-728 SVASVVRLAT
+728 SVASIVRLAT
-738 AVIERAPDRA
+738 AVIERTSGRA
-748 PRPLQPGTAP
+748 PRPLQPLATR

-775 FIAAEIEAQVAGTS
+775 FISAEIEAQVAGTS
-789 FLSMDAGRAAPG
+789 FLSMDAGRAVQG

-814 LSAQADVIEK
+814 LSAQADAIEE

-836 GDDAFSARP
+836 GDEAFASRP

-855 RHVDDMGTLAGF
+855 RRIDDMGTLAGF
-867 PNPPA
+867 ASPFGPPPATTPRSLRSASPYPPA
-872 MVRGEQRGRAKR
+872 MVRSER
-884 GAGGVGCPSRS
+884 
-895 PRRGSSPTPH
+895 SSPTPH
-905 ATSQPAQAQLVPV
+905 ATSQPAQAQLPLV
-918 ADLLATLAPD
+918 ADLLATLVPD
-928 AADDPRQLRALE
+928 AKLDLRSQRALE

-945 AVPFATDAAAFLS
+945 AVPFGTDAAAFLS
-958 EMAIARENDLE
+958 EMVLARETDLE
-969 HLPQKVALLTLHAS
+969 HPPQKVALLTLHAS

-1007 LPPADQEEERRLLY
+1007 LPPADVEEERRLLY

-1029 RLILTAAQRRTLAGR
+1029 RLILTAAHRRTLAGR

-1052 FLDDL
+1052 FLDDV

-1076 LSLLKF
+1076 LSLLKS

>member
-1 MRFVADLHIHSY
+1 VRFVADLHIHSY
-13 LSRATSKELNLEQIH
+13 LSRATSKELNLEQLH

-54 EKLVPAGDGL
+54 EKLVPAGGGL
-64 FALREELARAVDAEV
+64 YALREESARAVDAEV

-106 KVHNLIYAPDF
+106 KVHNLIYAPDL

-142 IDSRDLLEITLASS
+142 VDSRDLLEITLESS

-183 PECFADLADHIFAVE
+183 SECFADLADHIFAVE

-220 SSSDAHSPE
+220 SSSDAHSPD

-242 SYLAMRDALRERG
+242 SYFAMRDALRERD

-290 CGKICPHC
+290 CGKACPRC

-313 ADRPAGFRPVG
+313 ADRPAGFRPQG
-324 AKPFSSLVPL
+324 AKPFASLVPL
-334 GEVLGEVLG
+334 VEVLGEVLG
-343 VGASSKGV
+343 VGAGSKRV
-351 RSACQQLVSRVG
+351 WSACQQLVSRVG
-363 PELAVLQDAPLEDLG
+363 PELTVLQDAPLEDVG
-378 REGPPLFA
+378 REGPPLLA
-386 EAVRRMR
+386 EALRRMR
-393 AGEVRRQAG
+393 LGEVRRQAG
-402 YDGEYGIV
+402 YDGEYGVV
-410 RMFDDEERRRLLAQT
+410 RMFDEEERRRLLAQT
-425 AFGFVGATIAFNERP
+425 AFGFVGAAVASAEQRKREPAIRP
-440 KAAPAPPP
+440 TL
-448 ASEETP
+448 EEP
-454 TGLVGGHNLEQ
+454 QADCAGGPNLEQ
-465 EEAIAHGEGP
+465 EAAIAHGEGP

-499 DHAAAPAEITAIT
+499 TRVVAPAEITAIT
-512 FTRKAATELR
+512 FTRKAANELR
-522 ERLAALLGTRAE
+522 GRLATLLGGRAD
-534 GVSVQTFHAL
+534 GVFVQTFHAL
-544 GLDLLRAHANAA
+544 GLDLLRAHAAAA
-556 GLPPNF
+556 GLPPQF
-562 TILDQASRQAL
+562 AVLDEAGRHAL
-573 LAQVHAE
+573 LTHVHAE
-580 ASACELS
+580 AGECALS
-587 LARAASAISA
+587 VARVAGAISA

-606 DAALELTVFYA
+606 DAAPELTAIYA
-617 AYEKALAGAG
+617 AYEKALASAG
-627 AVDFDDLVGRAV
+627 AVDFDDLVVRAV
-639 RLLETDQAAL
+639 RLLETDEVAL
-649 VLARRRCRHLLV
+649 TSARRRCRHLLV

-673 LVRLLAPAERSTNL
+673 LVRLLAPTGPSTNL
-687 CAVGDPDQSIYGFRG
+687 CAVGDPDQAIYGFRG
-702 SDPGYFGCFAGDY
+702 ADPSYFVRFASDYPGAL
-715 AGARTITL
+715 TLTL

-728 SVASVVRLAT
+728 SVASIVRLAT
-738 AVIERAPDRA
+738 AVIERTSGRA
-748 PRPLQPGTAP
+748 PRPLQPLATR

-775 FIAAEIEAQVAGTS
+775 FISAEIEAQVAGTS
-789 FLSMDAGRAAPG
+789 FLSMDAGRAVQG

-814 LSAQADVIEK
+814 LSAQADAIEE

-836 GDDAFSARP
+836 GDEAFASRP

-855 RHVDDMGTLAGF
+855 RRIDDMGTLAGF
-867 PNPPA
+867 ASPFGPPPATTPRSLRSASPYPPA
-872 MVRGEQRGRAKR
+872 MVRGER
-884 GAGGVGCPSRS
+884 
-895 PRRGSSPTPH
+895 SSPTPH
-905 ATSQPAQAQLVPV
+905 ATSQPAQAQLPLV
-918 ADLLATLAPD
+918 ADLLATLVPD
-928 AADDPRQLRALE
+928 AKLDLRSQRALE

-945 AVPFATDAAAFLS
+945 AVPFGTDAAAFLS
-958 EMAIARENDLE
+958 EMVLARETDLE
-969 HLPQKVALLTLHAS
+969 HPPQKVALLTLHAS

-1007 LPPADQEEERRLLY
+1007 LPPADVEEERRLLY

-1029 RLILTAAQRRTLAGR
+1029 RLILTAAHRRTLAGR

-1052 FLDDL
+1052 FLDDV

-1076 LSLLKF
+1076 LSLLKS